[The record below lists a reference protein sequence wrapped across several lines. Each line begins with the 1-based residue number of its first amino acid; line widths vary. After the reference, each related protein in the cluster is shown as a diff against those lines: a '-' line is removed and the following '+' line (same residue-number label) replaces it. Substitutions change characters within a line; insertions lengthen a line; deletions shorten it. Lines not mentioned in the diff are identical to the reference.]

1 MNELAAG
8 EWMPWV
14 LAMVDEV
21 MAAAE
26 RRSHQL
32 SAEAALIIS
41 VIAGQPV
48 ESGSMQYCM
57 GQAHAAVRSLA
68 DVAEETI
75 CTALILCHGD
85 RTLAARE
92 LHMSRSALLRRISA
106 FPKASREVH

>member
-1 MNELAAG
+1 VSQLAAG
-8 EWMPWV
+8 DWIPWCMA
-14 LAMVDEV
+14 LVDSV
-21 MAAAE
+21 MEAAE
-26 RRSHQL
+26 RKSHQL

-85 RTLAARE
+85 RARAARE
-92 LHMSRSALLRRISA
+92 LHMSRSTLYRRISQ
-106 FPKASREVH
+106 FPKADRVA